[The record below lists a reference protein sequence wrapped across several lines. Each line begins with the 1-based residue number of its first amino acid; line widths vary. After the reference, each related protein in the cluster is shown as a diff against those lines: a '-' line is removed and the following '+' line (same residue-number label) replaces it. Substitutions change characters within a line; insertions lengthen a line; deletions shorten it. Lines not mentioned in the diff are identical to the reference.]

1 MKKVPLHLL
10 TLILFF
16 LIFFIIPKTNAQ
28 QKTISKG
35 SVVRLKVHSKLLEG
49 NLSGDS
55 PDRYVS
61 VYLPA
66 SYNKNP
72 SRRYPVIYFLHGYTD
87 NDAKVYGFSKHWM
100 SLPPILDTVFA
111 TGSAHE
117 MIVVTPDAY
126 TRFQGS
132 MYSNSVTTGNWED
145 FIAKELVSYIDG
157 HYRTIARAASR
168 GLCGHS
174 MGGYGTLRIGEKNPS
189 VFSSIYLLSPC
200 CLNSPNTSSNQIPRN
215 FLRADSIN
223 TLPEFEKTDFGTKTV
238 FASAAAWSPNPTL
251 PPFYIDLPVKDGQLQ
266 PMVLAKWEANRPLNS
281 LDQYISNIRKLK
293 AIAFD
298 AGTRDQSIAASIKIL
313 DEELN
318 KYGIKHF
325 FEIYDGDHIN
335 RVAERIEK
343 KMLGF
348 FSENLSF
355 NQAKKTGK

>member
-1 MKKVPLHLL
+1 
-10 TLILFF
+10 
-16 LIFFIIPKTNAQ
+16 
-28 QKTISKG
+28 
-35 SVVRLKVHSKLLEG
+35 
-49 NLSGDS
+49 
-55 PDRYVS
+55 
-61 VYLPA
+61 
-66 SYNKNP
+66 
-72 SRRYPVIYFLHGYTD
+72 
-87 NDAKVYGFSKHWM
+87 
-100 SLPPILDTVFA
+100 VFA

-157 HYRTIARAASR
+157 HYRTIARAESR

-343 KMLGF
+343 KMASGTITITSHAIFILGLIRRAQFNMLLLIEQRDKHIKPKQNFSVSLPCIDFVMFTYHAYLLRPYLYFYCRGESKSRSWLKQYGIWMGTGSVF
-348 FSENLSF
+348 FGICSF
-355 NQAKKTGK
+355 